1 MSKTM
6 NYSTFKSYVC
16 DHIHSCLPDHFQ
28 NGSVKVSKVCEAG
41 EEPLDSLIIEE
52 PGCLVSP
59 SIILEDYYASYASGM
74 PIDLVMDD
82 IASYRTEFHESDEFV
97 LDPLMRKPGAVKQF
111 EKVKDKIVPRL
122 INYESNRSYLEDK
135 AFKLIEDLAV
145 TYHVY
150 VSFRDG
156 TYSTAVTRDMLRD
169 YHIGIEQL
177 HVIALENIE
186 HVTPMWFRALDTLV
200 AEAIAEQGQ
209 DDRETMQKLDLD
221 MAADGTVRDD
231 GTIVLSN
238 ASRRYGAAIMLV
250 PEVMDR
256 MRRLYGKDFYILP
269 SSVHEVILRPRNKV
283 DNIQA
288 LRWVVKEIN
297 RTVVEKEER
306 LSDNIYTYDFEKH
319 MLKICREK

>member
-28 NGSVKVSKVCEAG
+28 NGSVEVSKVCEAG

-97 LDPLMRKPGAVKQF
+97 LDPLMRKPGA
-111 EKVKDKIVPRL
+111 RL